1 MMTMNNENVRFLK
14 PLLRGFPIVVL
25 AMIIAVLAAKKYL
38 NYVTPMYE
46 STAKLKLADTQ
57 EGVPSANLFKDFD
70 VFATPNKISTEIEV
84 LKSTSLIEKT
94 LEKLPF
100 STEIYRKGKVRS
112 VELFGDSP
120 IKVESILNDEKNYD
134 KKFII
139 NITSNQNFTIKAS
152 DSAKE
157 VKGTFGVPTAI
168 KGGKLLITK
177 NDSYLQSKP
186 GAKIVD
192 QYEVEFLSR
201 EKLLD
206 KVNKNLDIVSV
217 DKDVP
222 VIRINYKSNVPEKAS
237 LLVNTLAETY
247 IQDYIENKYRAANT
261 TVDFLKNEIGQAN
274 NKLSG
279 AENRIENYRN
289 KENIINIPQ
298 ETETDLRKISQLKIQ
313 KSNLKMNLD
322 AIKNLNNYISE
333 GKDNYLELAPNF
345 EAFNDLLSTEMVK
358 NMKLLQ
364 AEKKELLLIYTPE
377 HEKVKVIDS
386 KIKDLTDYQTESIKN
401 TQRNLQIKYNDI
413 DRDIQ
418 IAEQA
423 FIGLPEKEKL
433 LNIMNREFNLYE
445 KNYNFLNEK
454 RIDAEIAKAAK
465 ISFHKIITRGE
476 MPKQPVSPMRSI
488 IIIVA
493 AIMSMIGSIALI
505 YAVHFAK
512 AKVNDVYTIEK
523 NSTIPVAFTTPYIK
537 NRENIMH
544 HFLENVLEMELKEII
559 KDKNLICI
567 TSYDKSKQHMF
578 HSKNIIKALQAQSR
592 KVLVIDVAGNLEN
605 IENIDYIDFSEEKN
619 LRLTSTDIEN
629 LIREKMTGNDLC
641 IINNQSI
648 KQGKLPLLFLK
659 MADEN
664 LFVLD
669 SRKTAE
675 KTIMNV
681 ELLKDEYKLTNLWF
695 VLNKEGYNPSL
706 MTSIKSFVNR
716 KRS

>member
-1 MMTMNNENVRFLK
+1 MNNENVRFLK

-112 VELFGDSP
+112 VELFNDSP
-120 IKVESILNDEKNYD
+120 IKVESILSDEKNYD

-139 NITSNQNFTIKAS
+139 NVNSNQNFTINS

-157 VKGTFGVPTAI
+157 IKGTFGVPTAI
-168 KGGKLLITK
+168 KGGKILITR

-364 AEKKELLLIYTPE
+364 AEKKELLLTYTPE
-377 HEKVKVIDS
+377 HEKVKIIDA

-401 TQRNLQIKYNDI
+401 TQKNLQIKYNDI

-476 MPKQPVSPMRSI
+476 LPKQPVSPMRSI

-523 NSTIPVAFTTPYIK
+523 NSTIPVAFTTPFIK

-567 TSYDKSKQHMF
+567 TSYDKSKQHLF

-706 MTSIKSFVNR
+706 MTSIKSFINR

>member
-1 MMTMNNENVRFLK
+1 
-14 PLLRGFPIVVL
+14 
-25 AMIIAVLAAKKYL
+25 
-38 NYVTPMYE
+38 
-46 STAKLKLADTQ
+46 
-57 EGVPSANLFKDFD
+57 
-70 VFATPNKISTEIEV
+70 
-84 LKSTSLIEKT
+84 
-94 LEKLPF
+94 
-100 STEIYRKGKVRS
+100 
-112 VELFGDSP
+112 
-120 IKVESILNDEKNYD
+120 
-134 KKFII
+134 
-139 NITSNQNFTIKAS
+139 
-152 DSAKE
+152 
-157 VKGTFGVPTAI
+157 
-168 KGGKLLITK
+168 
-177 NDSYLQSKP
+177 
-186 GAKIVD
+186 
-192 QYEVEFLSR
+192 
-201 EKLLD
+201 
-206 KVNKNLDIVSV
+206 
-217 DKDVP
+217 
-222 VIRINYKSNVPEKAS
+222 
-237 LLVNTLAETY
+237 
-247 IQDYIENKYRAANT
+247 
-261 TVDFLKNEIGQAN
+261 
-274 NKLSG
+274 
-279 AENRIENYRN
+279 
-289 KENIINIPQ
+289 
-298 ETETDLRKISQLKIQ
+298 
-313 KSNLKMNLD
+313 
-322 AIKNLNNYISE
+322 
-333 GKDNYLELAPNF
+333 
-345 EAFNDLLSTEMVK
+345 MVK

-364 AEKKELLLIYTPE
+364 AEKKELLLTYTPE

-476 MPKQPVSPMRSI
+476 LPKQPVSPMRSI

-592 KVLVIDVAGNLEN
+592 KVLVIDVAGNLKN

-706 MTSIKSFVNR
+706 MTSIKSFINR

>member
-1 MMTMNNENVRFLK
+1 MTMNNENVRFLK

-157 VKGTFGVPTAI
+157 VKGTFGVPTGI
-168 KGGKLLITK
+168 KGGKILITK

-364 AEKKELLLIYTPE
+364 AEKKELLLTYTPE

-386 KIKDLTDYQTESIKN
+386 KIKDLTDYQTESIRN

-476 MPKQPVSPMRSI
+476 LPKQPVSPMRSI

-567 TSYDKSKQHMF
+567 TSYDKSKQHRF

-592 KVLVIDVAGNLEN
+592 KVLVIDVAGNLKN

-706 MTSIKSFVNR
+706 MTSIKSFINR

>member
-1 MMTMNNENVRFLK
+1 MNNENVRFLK

-25 AMIIAVLAAKKYL
+25 AMIIAVFAAKKYL

-157 VKGTFGVPTAI
+157 VKGTFGVPIAI

-364 AEKKELLLIYTPE
+364 AEKKELLLTYTPE

-413 DRDIQ
+413 ARDIQ

-476 MPKQPVSPMRSI
+476 LPKQPVSPMRSI

-523 NSTIPVAFTTPYIK
+523 NSTIPVAFTTPFIK

-592 KVLVIDVAGNLEN
+592 KVLVIDVAGNLKN

-706 MTSIKSFVNR
+706 MTSIKSFINR

>member
-1 MMTMNNENVRFLK
+1 MNSENVRFLK
-14 PLLRGFPIVVL
+14 PLLRGFPIVIITMV
-25 AMIIAVLAAKKYL
+25 IAVLAAKKYL

-70 VFATPNKISTEIEV
+70 VFASANKISTEIEV

-112 VELFGDSP
+112 VELFENSP
-120 IKVESILNDEKNYD
+120 IKVEGTFTDEKNND
-134 KKFII
+134 KKFNI
-139 NITSNQNFTIKAS
+139 NILSNHYFTITAS
-152 DSAKE
+152 GSTKE
-157 VKGTFGVPTAI
+157 I
-168 KGGKLLITK
+168 KGNFGTPVDISGGKILISK
-177 NDSYLQSKP
+177 NEDYLKSRPAAQ
-186 GAKIVD
+186 IID

-274 NKLSG
+274 NKLSN

-322 AIKNLNNYISE
+322 AIKNLNSYIAE
-333 GKDNYLELAPNF
+333 GKDNYLDLAPNF

-358 NMKLLQ
+358 NMKQLQ
-364 AEKKELLLIYTPE
+364 AEKKELLLTYTPE
-377 HEKVKVIDS
+377 HEKVKIIDS
-386 KIKDLTDYQTESIKN
+386 KLKDLTDYQTESIRN

-413 DRDIQ
+413 EHDIQ
-418 IAEQA
+418 VAEQA
-423 FIGLPEKEKL
+423 FVGLPEKEKL

-476 MPKQPVSPMRSI
+476 ISKHPVSPMRSI

-493 AIMSMIGSIALI
+493 AMMSMIVSIALI
-505 YAVHFAK
+505 YTVHFAK

-523 NSTIPVAFTTPYIK
+523 NSSIPVAFTTPYIK
-537 NRENIMH
+537 NKEKILH

-567 TSYDKSKQHMF
+567 TSYDKAKQHIF

-592 KVLVIDVAGNLEN
+592 KILVIDVAGNLKN
-605 IENIDYIDFSEEKN
+605 IEANDYIDFSDEKN
-619 LRLTSTDIEN
+619 LTLTSPEVQQ
-629 LIREKMTGNDLC
+629 LIRGKMTGNDIC
-641 IINNQSI
+641 IINNQPI
-648 KQGKLPLLFLK
+648 KQGKLPFLFLK
-659 MADEN
+659 LADQN
-664 LFVLD
+664 LFLLD
-669 SRKTAE
+669 SRKTAA
-675 KTIMNV
+675 KNIMNV
-681 ELLKDEYKLTNLWF
+681 ELLKDEYQLTNIWF

-706 MTSIKSFVNR
+706 ITTIKGFVN
-716 KRS
+716 KLRS

>member
-94 LEKLPF
+94 LQKLPF

-168 KGGKLLITK
+168 KGGKILITK

-237 LLVNTLAETY
+237 LLVNILAETY

-364 AEKKELLLIYTPE
+364 AEKKELLLTYTPE
-377 HEKVKVIDS
+377 HEKVKVIDA

-476 MPKQPVSPMRSI
+476 LPKQPVSPMRSI

-567 TSYDKSKQHMF
+567 ASYDKSKQHMF

-592 KVLVIDVAGNLEN
+592 KVLVIDVAGNLKN

-675 KTIMNV
+675 KNIMNV

-706 MTSIKSFVNR
+706 MTSIKSFINR

>member
-139 NITSNQNFTIKAS
+139 NVNSNQNFTINS

-157 VKGTFGVPTAI
+157 IKGTFGVPTAI
-168 KGGKLLITK
+168 KGGKILITK

-364 AEKKELLLIYTPE
+364 AEKKELLLTYTPE
-377 HEKVKVIDS
+377 HEKVKIIDA

-401 TQRNLQIKYNDI
+401 TQKNLQIKYNDI

-418 IAEQA
+418 VAEQA

-476 MPKQPVSPMRSI
+476 LPKQPVSPMRSI

-523 NSTIPVAFTTPYIK
+523 NSTIPVAFTTPFIK
-537 NRENIMH
+537 SREKTMH

-567 TSYDKSKQHMF
+567 TSYDKSKQHRF

-695 VLNKEGYNPSL
+695 ALNKEGYNPSL
-706 MTSIKSFVNR
+706 MTSIKSFINR

>member
-1 MMTMNNENVRFLK
+1 MNNENVRFLK

-70 VFATPNKISTEIEV
+70 VFASPNKINTEIEV

-94 LEKLPF
+94 LAKLPF

-112 VELFGDSP
+112 VELFDDSP
-120 IKVESILNDEKNYD
+120 IKVESILTDEKNYD
-134 KKFII
+134 QKFII
-139 NITSNQNFTIKAS
+139 NIISNQNFTITAS
-152 DSAKE
+152 GSAKLI
-157 VKGTFGVPTAI
+157 KGVFGVPTPI
-168 KGGKLLITK
+168 KGGKILVTK
-177 NDSYLQSKP
+177 NESYLHSKTD
-186 GAKIVD
+186 AKIID

-206 KVNKNLDIVSV
+206 KINKNLDIVSV

-247 IQDYIENKYRAANT
+247 IEDYIENKYRAANT

-274 NKLSG
+274 NKLSS

-322 AIKNLNNYISE
+322 AIKNLNSYISE
-333 GKDNYLELAPNF
+333 GKDNYLDLAPNF

-358 NMKLLQ
+358 NMKQLQ
-364 AEKKELLLIYTPE
+364 AEKKELLLTYTPE
-377 HEKVKVIDS
+377 HEKVKIIDA
-386 KIKDLTDYQTESIKN
+386 KIKDLTDYQTESIRN

-413 DRDIQ
+413 NQDIH

-476 MPKQPVSPMRSI
+476 LPKQPVSPMRSI

-505 YAVHFAK
+505 YTVHFAK
-512 AKVNDVYTIEK
+512 AKVNDIYTIEK
-523 NSTIPVAFTTPYIK
+523 NSSIPVAFSTPFIK
-537 NRENIMH
+537 NRAKTMH

-559 KDKNLICI
+559 KAKNLICI
-567 TSYDKSKQHMF
+567 TSYDKAKQHAF

-592 KVLVIDVAGNLEN
+592 KVLVIDVAGNLKN

-629 LIREKMTGNDLC
+629 LIRERMNGNDLC

-669 SRKTAE
+669 SRKTAA

-706 MTSIKSFVNR
+706 MTSVKSFINR

>member
-112 VELFGDSP
+112 VELFNDSP
-120 IKVESILNDEKNYD
+120 IKVESILSDEKNYD

-139 NITSNQNFTIKAS
+139 NVTSNQNFTISS

-157 VKGTFGVPTAI
+157 IKGTFGVPTAI
-168 KGGKLLITK
+168 KGGKILITK

-333 GKDNYLELAPNF
+333 GKDNYLDLAPNF

-364 AEKKELLLIYTPE
+364 AEKKELLLTYTPE

-386 KIKDLTDYQTESIKN
+386 KIKDLIDYQTESIKN

-476 MPKQPVSPMRSI
+476 LPKQPVSPMRSI

-523 NSTIPVAFTTPYIK
+523 NSTIPVAFTTPFIK
-537 NRENIMH
+537 SSEKTMH

-567 TSYDKSKQHMF
+567 TSYDKSKQHRF

-706 MTSIKSFVNR
+706 MTSIKSFINR

>member
-25 AMIIAVLAAKKYL
+25 AMIIAVFAAKKYL

-168 KGGKLLITK
+168 KGGKILITK

-364 AEKKELLLIYTPE
+364 AEKKELLLTYTPE
-377 HEKVKVIDS
+377 HEKVKIIDA

-476 MPKQPVSPMRSI
+476 LPKQPVSPMRSI

-592 KVLVIDVAGNLEN
+592 KVLVIDVAGNLKN

-706 MTSIKSFVNR
+706 MTSIKNFINR

>member
-1 MMTMNNENVRFLK
+1 MNNENVRFLK

-157 VKGTFGVPTAI
+157 VKGTFGVPTVI
-168 KGGKLLITK
+168 KGGKILITR
-177 NDSYLQSKP
+177 NDSYLKSKP

-313 KSNLKMNLD
+313 KNNLKMNLD

-333 GKDNYLELAPNF
+333 GKDNYLDLAPNF

-364 AEKKELLLIYTPE
+364 AEKKELLLTYTPE
-377 HEKVKVIDS
+377 HEKVKIIDA

-401 TQRNLQIKYNDI
+401 TQKNLQIKYNDI

-476 MPKQPVSPMRSI
+476 LPKQPVSPMRSI

-505 YAVHFAK
+505 YAIHFAK

-523 NSTIPVAFTTPYIK
+523 NSTIPVAFTTPFIK
-537 NRENIMH
+537 SREKTMH

-567 TSYDKSKQHMF
+567 TSYDKSKQHRF

-592 KVLVIDVAGNLEN
+592 KVLVIDVAGNLN
-605 IENIDYIDFSEEKN
+605 DIENIDYIDFSEEKN

-706 MTSIKSFVNR
+706 MTSIKSFINR

>member
-1 MMTMNNENVRFLK
+1 LV
-14 PLLRGFPIVVL
+14 IL
-25 AMIIAVLAAKKYL
+25 AMIISVLAAKKYL

-70 VFATPNKISTEIEV
+70 VFATANKISTEIEV

-100 STEIYRKGKVRS
+100 STEIYRIGKMRS
-112 VELFGDSP
+112 VELFNDSP
-120 IKVESILNDEKNYD
+120 VKVEGTFDNKKNFD
-134 KKFII
+134 KKFVLHV
-139 NITSNQNFTIKAS
+139 NSSQNFTLATS
-152 DSAKE
+152 ADSTKE
-157 VKGTFGVPTAI
+157 IKGTFGIPVTIP
-168 KGGKLLITK
+168 GGKILITK
-177 NDSYLQSKP
+177 NENYLNTKP
-186 GAKIVD
+186 DAKIID
-192 QYEVEFLSR
+192 HYQFEFLSR
-201 EKLLD
+201 EKLLE
-206 KVNKNLDIVSV
+206 KINKNLDIVSV

-222 VIRINYKSNVPEKAS
+222 VIRINYKSNIPEKAS

-247 IQDYIENKYRAANT
+247 IEEYIESKYRAANT
-261 TVDFLKNEIGQAN
+261 TVDFLKDEIGQAN
-274 NKLSG
+274 HKLSD

-322 AIKNLNNYISE
+322 AIKNLNSYIAE
-333 GKDNYLELAPNF
+333 GKDNYLDLATNF

-358 NMKLLQ
+358 NMKQLQ
-364 AEKKELLLIYTPE
+364 AEKKELLLTYTPE
-377 HEKVKVIDS
+377 HEKVKIIDS
-386 KIKDLTDYQTESIKN
+386 KIKDLTDYQTESIRN
-401 TQRNLQIKYNDI
+401 TQKNLEIKYNDI

-454 RIDAEIAKAAK
+454 RIDAEIAKSAK

-476 MPKQPVSPMRSI
+476 LPTQPVSPMRSI

-493 AIMSMIGSIALI
+493 AIMSMIGAIILI

-523 NSTIPVAFTTPYIK
+523 NSAIPVAFTTPFIK
-537 NRENIMH
+537 NKEKVMH
-544 HFLENVLEMELKEII
+544 HFLENVLEMELKEIV
-559 KDKNLICI
+559 KEKNIICI
-567 TSYDKSKQHMF
+567 TSFDKAKQHAF

-592 KVLVIDVAGNLEN
+592 KVLVVDIVGNLEDVKAN
-605 IENIDYIDFSEEKN
+605 GYLNFSAEENLQLTALEVKN
-619 LRLTSTDIEN
+619 LLQNKMAENDI
-629 LIREKMTGNDLC
+629 C

-659 MADEN
+659 LADQN

-669 SRKTAE
+669 SRKTAA
-675 KTIMNV
+675 KSIMNV
-681 ELLKDEYKLTNLWF
+681 ELLKDEYQLENLWF

-706 MTSIKSFVNR
+706 ITTITSFTNKY
-716 KRS
+716 RS

>member
-94 LEKLPF
+94 LKKLPF

-168 KGGKLLITK
+168 KGGKILITK

-192 QYEVEFLSR
+192 QYEVEFMSR

-333 GKDNYLELAPNF
+333 GKDNYLDLAPNF

-364 AEKKELLLIYTPE
+364 AEKKELLLTYTPE

-465 ISFHKIITRGE
+465 ISFHKIITKGE
-476 MPKQPVSPMRSI
+476 LPKQPVSPMRSI

-523 NSTIPVAFTTPYIK
+523 NSTIPVAFTTPFIK

-567 TSYDKSKQHMF
+567 TSYDKSKQHRF

-592 KVLVIDVAGNLEN
+592 KVLVIDVAGNLKN

-706 MTSIKSFVNR
+706 MTSVKSFINR

>member
-1 MMTMNNENVRFLK
+1 MTMNNENVRFLK

-152 DSAKE
+152 DSPKE

-168 KGGKLLITK
+168 KGGKLLISK

-364 AEKKELLLIYTPE
+364 AEKKELLLTYTPE
-377 HEKVKVIDS
+377 HEKVKIIDA

-401 TQRNLQIKYNDI
+401 TQKNLQIKYNDI

-476 MPKQPVSPMRSI
+476 LPKQPVSPMRSI

-523 NSTIPVAFTTPYIK
+523 NSTIPVVFTTPFIK

-592 KVLVIDVAGNLEN
+592 KVLVIDVAGNLKN
-605 IENIDYIDFSEEKN
+605 IDNIDYIDFSEEKN

-681 ELLKDEYKLTNLWF
+681 ELLKDEYKLTSLWF

-706 MTSIKSFVNR
+706 MTSIKSFINR

>member
-1 MMTMNNENVRFLK
+1 MNNENVRFLK

-25 AMIIAVLAAKKYL
+25 AMIVAVLAAKKYL

-139 NITSNQNFTIKAS
+139 NITSNQNFTINS

-157 VKGTFGVPTAI
+157 IKGTFGVPTVI
-168 KGGKLLITK
+168 KGGKILITR
-177 NDSYLQSKP
+177 NDSYLKSKP

-364 AEKKELLLIYTPE
+364 AEKKELLLTYTPE
-377 HEKVKVIDS
+377 HEKVKIIDA

-401 TQRNLQIKYNDI
+401 TQKNLQIKYNDI

-476 MPKQPVSPMRSI
+476 LPKQPVSPMRSI

-592 KVLVIDVAGNLEN
+592 KVLVIDVAGNLKD

-706 MTSIKSFVNR
+706 MTSIKSFINR

>member
-1 MMTMNNENVRFLK
+1 MNNENVRFLK

-168 KGGKLLITK
+168 KGGKILITK

-364 AEKKELLLIYTPE
+364 AEKKELLLTYTPE

-476 MPKQPVSPMRSI
+476 LPKQPVSPMRSI

-592 KVLVIDVAGNLEN
+592 KVLVIDVAGNLKN

-706 MTSIKSFVNR
+706 MTSIKSFINR

>member
-168 KGGKLLITK
+168 KGGKILITK

-322 AIKNLNNYISE
+322 AIKNLNDYISE
-333 GKDNYLELAPNF
+333 GKDNYLDLAPNF

-364 AEKKELLLIYTPE
+364 AEKKELLLTYTPE

-476 MPKQPVSPMRSI
+476 LPKQPVSPMRSI

-523 NSTIPVAFTTPYIK
+523 NSTIPVAFTTPFIK
-537 NRENIMH
+537 SREKTMH

-592 KVLVIDVAGNLEN
+592 KVLVIDVAGNLKN

-706 MTSIKSFVNR
+706 ITSIKSFVNR

>member
-1 MMTMNNENVRFLK
+1 MTMNNENVRFLK

-139 NITSNQNFTIKAS
+139 NVNSNQNFTINS

-157 VKGTFGVPTAI
+157 IKGTFGVPTVI
-168 KGGKLLITK
+168 KGGKILITR
-177 NDSYLQSKP
+177 NDSYLKSKP

-364 AEKKELLLIYTPE
+364 AEKKELLLTYTPE
-377 HEKVKVIDS
+377 HEKVKIIDA

-401 TQRNLQIKYNDI
+401 TQKNLQIKYNDI

-476 MPKQPVSPMRSI
+476 LPKQPVSPMRSI

-567 TSYDKSKQHMF
+567 TSYDKSKQHRF

-706 MTSIKSFVNR
+706 MTSIKSFINR
-716 KRS
+716 NRS

>member
-1 MMTMNNENVRFLK
+1 MNNENVRFLK

-25 AMIIAVLAAKKYL
+25 AMIIAVFAAKKYL

-168 KGGKLLITK
+168 KGGKILITK

-333 GKDNYLELAPNF
+333 GKDNYLDLAPNF

-364 AEKKELLLIYTPE
+364 AEKKELLLTYTPE

-386 KIKDLTDYQTESIKN
+386 KIKDLTDYQTESIRN

-476 MPKQPVSPMRSI
+476 LPKLPVSPMRSI

-523 NSTIPVAFTTPYIK
+523 NSTIPVAFTTPFIK

-592 KVLVIDVAGNLEN
+592 KVLVIDVAGNLKN

-619 LRLTSTDIEN
+619 LRLTFTDIEN

-706 MTSIKSFVNR
+706 MTSIKSFINR

>member
-1 MMTMNNENVRFLK
+1 MTMNNENVRFLK

-168 KGGKLLITK
+168 KGGKILITK

-364 AEKKELLLIYTPE
+364 AEKKELLLTYTPE

-386 KIKDLTDYQTESIKN
+386 KIKDLTDYQTESIRN

-476 MPKQPVSPMRSI
+476 LPKQPVSPMRSI

-567 TSYDKSKQHMF
+567 TSYDKSKQHRF

-592 KVLVIDVAGNLEN
+592 KVLVIDVAGNLKN

-706 MTSIKSFVNR
+706 MTSIKSFINR

>member
-1 MMTMNNENVRFLK
+1 MTMNNENVRFLK

-168 KGGKLLITK
+168 KGGKILITK

-333 GKDNYLELAPNF
+333 GKDNYLDLAPNF

-364 AEKKELLLIYTPE
+364 AEKKELLLTYTPE

-476 MPKQPVSPMRSI
+476 LPKQPVSPMRSI

-567 TSYDKSKQHMF
+567 TSYDKSKQHRF

-592 KVLVIDVAGNLEN
+592 KVLVIDVAGNLKN

-706 MTSIKSFVNR
+706 MTSIKSFINR

>member
-1 MMTMNNENVRFLK
+1 MNNENVRFLK

-94 LEKLPF
+94 LAKLPF

-112 VELFGDSP
+112 VELFNDSP
-120 IKVESILNDEKNYD
+120 IKVESILSDEKNYD

-139 NITSNQNFTIKAS
+139 NVNSNQNFTINS

-157 VKGTFGVPTAI
+157 IKGTFGVPTAI
-168 KGGKLLITK
+168 KGGKILISK

-186 GAKIVD
+186 DAKIVD

-322 AIKNLNNYISE
+322 AIKNLNSYISE

-358 NMKLLQ
+358 NMKQLQ
-364 AEKKELLLIYTPE
+364 AEKKELLLTYTPE
-377 HEKVKVIDS
+377 HEKVKIIDA
-386 KIKDLTDYQTESIKN
+386 KIKDLTDYQTESIRN
-401 TQRNLQIKYNDI
+401 TQKNLQIKYNDI

-418 IAEQA
+418 VAEQA

-476 MPKQPVSPMRSI
+476 LPKQPVSPMRSI

-592 KVLVIDVAGNLEN
+592 KVLVIDVAGNLKD

-619 LRLTSTDIEN
+619 LRSTSTDIEN

-641 IINNQSI
+641 LINNQSI

-681 ELLKDEYKLTNLWF
+681 ELLKDEYKLNNLWF

-706 MTSIKSFVNR
+706 ITTVKSFINR

>member
-1 MMTMNNENVRFLK
+1 MNNENVRFLK

-112 VELFGDSP
+112 VELFNDSP
-120 IKVESILNDEKNYD
+120 IKVESILSDEKNYD

-139 NITSNQNFTIKAS
+139 NVNSNQNFTINS

-157 VKGTFGVPTAI
+157 IKGTFGVPTTI
-168 KGGKLLITK
+168 KGGKILITR
-177 NDSYLQSKP
+177 NDSYLKSKP

-333 GKDNYLELAPNF
+333 GKDNYLDLAPNF

-364 AEKKELLLIYTPE
+364 AEKKELLLTYTPE

-401 TQRNLQIKYNDI
+401 TQKNLQIKYNDI

-476 MPKQPVSPMRSI
+476 LPKQPVSPMRSI

-523 NSTIPVAFTTPYIK
+523 NSTIPVAFTTPFIK
-537 NRENIMH
+537 SREKTMH

-567 TSYDKSKQHMF
+567 TSYDKSKQHRF

-706 MTSIKSFVNR
+706 MTSIKSFINR

>member
-1 MMTMNNENVRFLK
+1 MNNENVRFLK

-152 DSAKE
+152 DSPKE

-333 GKDNYLELAPNF
+333 GKDNYLDLAPNF

-364 AEKKELLLIYTPE
+364 AEKKELLLTYTPE

-476 MPKQPVSPMRSI
+476 LPKQPVSPMRSI

-493 AIMSMIGSIALI
+493 AIMSMIGSIAII

-523 NSTIPVAFTTPYIK
+523 NSTIPVAFTTPFIK
-537 NRENIMH
+537 SREKTMH

-567 TSYDKSKQHMF
+567 TSYDKSKQHLF
-578 HSKNIIKALQAQSR
+578 HSKNIIKALQEQSR
-592 KVLVIDVAGNLEN
+592 KVLVIDVAGNLKN
-605 IENIDYIDFSEEKN
+605 IESIDYIDFSEEKN

-706 MTSIKSFVNR
+706 MTSIKSFINR

>member
-1 MMTMNNENVRFLK
+1 MNNDNIRFLK
-14 PLLRGFPIVVL
+14 PLLRGFPIIVL
-25 AMIIAVLAAKKYL
+25 AMLIAVLATKKYL

-70 VFATPNKISTEIEV
+70 VFATPNKINTEIEV

-94 LEKLPF
+94 LSKLPF

-112 VELFGDSP
+112 VELFDDSP
-120 IKVESILNDEKNYD
+120 IKVESTFKDEKND
-134 KKFII
+134 DQRFII
-139 NITSNQNFTIKAS
+139 NIVSNHNFILKAS
-152 DSAKE
+152 GSAKE
-157 VKGTFGVPTAI
+157 IKGVFGVPAAV
-168 KGGKLLITK
+168 KGGKILISK
-177 NDSYLQSKP
+177 NDSYLQSKAD
-186 GAKIVD
+186 AKLID

-274 NKLSG
+274 NKLSN

-322 AIKNLNNYISE
+322 AIKNLNSYIAE
-333 GKDNYLELAPNF
+333 GKDNYLDLAPNF

-358 NMKLLQ
+358 NMKQFQ
-364 AEKKELLLIYTPE
+364 AEKKELLLTYTPE
-377 HEKVKVIDS
+377 HEKVKIIDA
-386 KIKDLTDYQTESIKN
+386 KIKDLTDYQTESIRN
-401 TQRNLQIKYNDI
+401 TEKNLQIKYNNI
-413 DRDIQ
+413 NRDIQ
-418 IAEQA
+418 VAEQA
-423 FIGLPEKEKL
+423 FTGLPEKEKL
-433 LNIMNREFNLYE
+433 MNIMNREFNLYE

-476 MPKQPVSPMRSI
+476 IPRQPVSPMRAI

-493 AIMSMIGSIALI
+493 AIMSMMISIALI
-505 YAVHFAK
+505 YTVHFAK
-512 AKVNDVYTIEK
+512 SKVNDVYTIEK
-523 NSTIPVAFTTPYIK
+523 NSSIPVAFTTPYFK
-537 NRENIMH
+537 NKEKTIH

-567 TSYDKSKQHMF
+567 TSYDQAEQHAF

-592 KVLVIDVAGNLEN
+592 KILVIDVAGNLKNNEAD
-605 IENIDYIDFSEEKN
+605 DYIDFSDEKN
-619 LRLTSTDIEN
+619 LRLTSTDIQN
-629 LIREKMTGNDLC
+629 VIREKMAGNELC
-641 IINNQSI
+641 IINNQSV

-669 SRKTAE
+669 SRNTAE
-675 KTIMNV
+675 KTILKV
-681 ELLKDEYKLTNLWF
+681 ELLKDEYKLANLWF
-695 VLNKEGYNPSL
+695 VLNKERYNPSL
-706 MTSIKSFVNR
+706 MTSVKNFINR